1 MPPELTHE
9 MEPVLGKLLSAPNHN
24 PSAMT
29 GGSWESPD
37 PGWERESKP
46 QDSTFLM
53 TDEGRVDISLSLPS
67 LFSGREKER
76 PWYYVQA
83 TEDGLVA
90 AGPNVKATLKS
101 CSSSWPV
108 GRTSALLIFP
118 VGPGNS
124 YLESV
129 L

>member
-9 MEPVLGKLLSAPNHN
+9 MDLVLGKLLSAPNHN
-24 PSAMT
+24 PRAT
-29 GGSWESPD
+29 TWGSWESPD

-46 QDSTFLM
+46 QDSTFFM
-53 TDEGRVDISLSLPS
+53 TDEGRADISLSLRS

-76 PWYYVQA
+76 LWYSVGA

-118 VGPGNS
+118 MGPGNS

>member
-53 TDEGRVDISLSLPS
+53 TGEGRVDISLSLPS
-67 LFSGREKER
+67 LSDPVTEPLCSK
-76 PWYYVQA
+76 QA
-83 TEDGLVA
+83 HTS
-90 AGPNVKATLKS
+90 PH
-101 CSSSWPV
+101 
-108 GRTSALLIFP
+108 GRTYSQFHMEKNGVLLTDI
-118 VGPGNS
+118 
-124 YLESV
+124 
-129 L
+129 